1 MSSAIAYVNGR
12 ICDEQDAV
20 ISVFDHGVLFG
31 DGVYEALRTYDQEPF
46 LLDRHFRRLRA
57 SARMLAIAF
66 AMTDGD
72 LESALRRTMRAYLDG
87 ASAGAALPE
96 LLLRILVTR
105 GIGNMTY
112 DPTSS
117 PAPSLII
124 IAQTLVP
131 PAAALYEQGVGAS
144 LVSVMRNHPKSVNPL
159 IKSNNLLNNALAM
172 QEALKHGSFEA
183 ILRNHR
189 GELAEC
195 SKSNLFI
202 VSGGV
207 VKTPPLGAGLLAGL
221 TREFVLEIAPAA
233 GIRAEETTL
242 RDNDLFGADEVFV
255 TSTSRELV
263 PVVRVDGRPIGTGQ
277 PGPVTARL
285 LQEFRE
291 RASRLCQL
299 AR

>member
-12 ICDEQDAV
+12 ICDEQEAV

-31 DGVYEALRTYDQEPF
+31 DGVYEALRTYHQEPF
-46 LLDRHFRRLRA
+46 LLDRHVRRLRA
-57 SARMLAIAF
+57 SARMLAIDF
-66 AMTDGD
+66 TMTDAD
-72 LESALRRTMRAYLDG
+72 LDAAVRRTMRAYLDG
-87 ASAGAALPE
+87 AHAAASPPE
-96 LLLRILVTR
+96 LLMRILVTR
-105 GIGNMTY
+105 GLGNMTY
-112 DPTSS
+112 DPASS

-131 PAAALYEQGVGAS
+131 PVPALYERGVEAS
-144 LVSVMRNHPKSVNPL
+144 LVSVVRNHPQSVNPL

-172 QEALKHGSFEA
+172 QEALTHGAFEA
-183 ILRNHR
+183 ILRNYR

-195 SKSNLFI
+195 SKSNLFL

-207 VKTPPLGAGLLAGL
+207 LKTPPLDAGLLGGL
-221 TREFVLEIAPAA
+221 TREFVLDLAPAA
-233 GIRAEETTL
+233 GIRAEEATL
-242 RDNDLFGADEVFV
+242 MDADLFEADEVFV

-263 PVVRVDGRPIGTGQ
+263 PVVRVDGHPIGTGR

-291 RASRLCQL
+291 RASRMCRP